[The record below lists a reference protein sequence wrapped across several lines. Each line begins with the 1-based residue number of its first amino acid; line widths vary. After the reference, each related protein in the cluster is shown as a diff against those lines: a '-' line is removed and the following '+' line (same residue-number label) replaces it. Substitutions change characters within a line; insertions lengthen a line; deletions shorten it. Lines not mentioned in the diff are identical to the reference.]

1 MNKTVIMIVKP
12 FCTAAAVSI
21 TLAVSTIAG
30 MPNAHADWRR
40 DSGDMIKLIQPIS
53 ESVKPSV
60 AQVITGG
67 QSVSLATVVASDGYL
82 LTKRSELSGD
92 PIKVRLADRRMYSA
106 RVAAV
111 RRAHDL
117 ALLSID
123 SDTPLTPIEFTDAD
137 PLIGSFLISAGLTG
151 RPVGLGVLGVPA
163 RPIKKRGLLGV
174 KLDND
179 GSGRAVVQQVIT
191 NSGAEDAGIEAG
203 DLIVAI
209 NGVQRQG
216 RLSIMQM
223 LGDMFPGEQ
232 VRVKIL
238 RPTQTAGN
246 LVNLKVMEMRARIRD
261 LNQIRET
268 ENDSRVNGPRNVR
281 LSGFERV
288 IQHDTVLNPD
298 QCGGP
303 VLDLSGRVIGINI
316 ARAGRVVSY
325 ALPSSVVINELS
337 SMLNEARSAQ

>member
-1 MNKTVIMIVKP
+1 MNKTIASFARHSGVAN
-12 FCTAAAVSI
+12 AALVAVSFLLFI
-21 TLAVSTIAG
+21 DSPIAS
-30 MPNAHADWRR
+30 ADWRR
-40 DSGDMIKLIQPIS
+40 DNRDMIKLIQPIS

-92 PIKVRLADRRMYSA
+92 PIKLRLSDGRMYSA

-111 RRAHDL
+111 RRVHDL

-123 SDTPLTPIEFTDAD
+123 SEKPLTPIKFTDD
-137 PLIGSFLISAGLTG
+137 TPMIGSFLVSAGRTG
-151 RPVGLGVLGVPA
+151 RPVGFGVLGVPA
-163 RPIKKRGLLGV
+163 RSIKKNGLLGV
-174 KLDND
+174 QLDND
-179 GSGRAVVQQVIT
+179 GSGRAVVQQVIP

-209 NGVQRQG
+209 NGLQRQG
-216 RLSIMQM
+216 RLSVMQI
-223 LGDMFPGEQ
+223 LADMFPGEQ

-238 RPTQTAGN
+238 RPTQSAGN
-246 LVNLKVMEMRARIRD
+246 LVNLKVMEMRAKIRD
-261 LNQIRET
+261 VDQIRET

-303 VLDLSGRVIGINI
+303 LLDLSGRVVGINI

-325 ALPSSVVINELS
+325 ALPSSVVMTELS